1 MSIMFLYFSD
11 GAEAVGAALAGAPA
25 AVAPAGADGFGDF
38 LGVFPSVRRRNTP
51 NCQRQMWEARAARPP
66 PAQLPLTREQGM
78 RGLIRLRAHG
88 GPHRGRSIQARSKA
102 GAGQRVC
109 RVAQARLG
117 ASDGQGERRRRRCGR
132 RATPRGAGVGEL
144 PGRRRGRSQGGEC
157 GRLLLH
163 AGRPD
168 RQRLHVR
175 GHGLCRAGP
184 AGLPRALERP
194 LQQRAHVGH
203 LPPGVPRHRCA
214 PARRRPAANA
224 LAFWRACGGQDWVMH
239 AEGITGVG

>member
-38 LGVFPSVRRRNTP
+38 LGLFPSVRRRNTP
-51 NCQRQMWEARAARPP
+51 NCQRQMWEARAARPS
-66 PAQLPLTREQGM
+66 PAPAASHTRAGHAGLETPACSRGATSRQDYTSQKQSGRRAARAPRCTGQAWSEQ
-78 RGLIRLRAHG
+78 RA
-88 GPHRGRSIQARSKA
+88 GRAPA
-102 GAGQRVC
+102 
-109 RVAQARLG
+109 
-117 ASDGQGERRRRRCGR
+117 RRCGR
-132 RATPRGAGVGEL
+132 RAVLRAAGVGDL
-144 PGRRRGRSQGGEC
+144 PGRRRGRGQGGEC

-224 LAFWRACGGQDWVMH
+224 LAFWRGCGGQDWVMH